1 VKLRGGLFLPCHYN
15 SDSAQG
21 DDDEDASDHSSSR
34 KSIGLF
40 NMNMEVDPK
49 KLDEASDPEVN
60 TLQLWLIVQKLFVAI
75 TRNYNEVNIFANIII
90 CLKVLA
96 NLDTLIGAWGDQ

>member
-1 VKLRGGLFLPCHYN
+1 LSLQL
-15 SDSAQG
+15 DSAQG

-75 TRNYNEVNIFANIII
+75 TRNYNEVYIYDIII
-90 CLKVLA
+90 F
-96 NLDTLIGAWGDQ
+96 